1 MTNRSAKDQPGI
13 WLTHRVDTTYGSR
26 VFVNMNYRNGPL
38 RSNRLTMWVIP
49 DGYNHD
55 APGGWRFCAKAGPG
69 ATLRDEETIE
79 LLAAFMVY
87 MAAHGLDPETAPYSA
102 IVALAER
109 PQMHV
114 PPAFVERARK
124 KLARKQNI
132 NRGERIFVR

>member
-1 MTNRSAKDQPGI
+1 MTNRTAKNQPGM
-13 WLTHRVDTTYGSR
+13 WLTHRIDATYGSR

-38 RSNRLTMWVIP
+38 RSNRLTMWVTP
-49 DGYNHD
+49 DRYDHD
-55 APGGWRFCAKAGPG
+55 VSGGWRFHAKCGPG

-79 LLAAFMVY
+79 LLAALMVY

-114 PPAFVERARK
+114 SPAFVERARK
-124 KLARKQNI
+124 KLAAKQNI
-132 NRGERIFVR
+132 TRGEHVYAR